1 MTHAGAWVRQGRA
14 GAMFAVRVAPRAS
27 RTAITGLMGVGPDAV
42 VKIALAAP
50 PVEGKA
56 NAELVAY
63 LAEVLSVPRAR
74 VEVTGG
80 KQSKNKVICVRGA
93 DAAVVAER
101 LAKVLPDNCS

>member
-1 MTHAGAWVRQGRA
+1 MNRDVPCVKQGRD

-27 RTAITGLMGVGPDAV
+27 RTTITGLMGTGPDAV
-42 VKIALAAP
+42 VKIAVAAP

-56 NAELVAY
+56 NAELIVY
-63 LAEVLSVPRAR
+63 LADVLDVSRSR

-93 DAAVVAER
+93 DASEMA
-101 LAKVLPDNCS
+101 AKIAKAMPDICA